1 MNSENSIY
9 TGYEFEMFGFPAVAI
24 INTDLKNLANR
35 FEYDHSVFIDI
46 IPDAHNELGQP
57 SEEEFEIL
65 NAIEKK
71 IIEYLETQTETLHV
85 GHVSLYRKREII
97 FYTKTPETVEGFL
110 NSFMPLVE
118 RENKAEIEED
128 PEWQNVAGFYDH
140 INESNENISV

>member
-1 MNSENSIY
+1 
-9 TGYEFEMFGFPAVAI
+9 
-24 INTDLKNLANR
+24 
-35 FEYDHSVFIDI
+35 
-46 IPDAHNELGQP
+46 
-57 SEEEFEIL
+57 
-65 NAIEKK
+65 
-71 IIEYLETQTETLHV
+71 V

-140 INESNENISV
+140 INESNENISA